1 MALFPLWGAF
11 FGFSARFSGCFLAR
25 GRGVAWAT
33 FLGRVL
39 GGTMARGGA
48 SGPFSGRFFPFFW
61 SRKRAPAPW
70 ATFLAR
76 EKWVFGPRVQGGLGA
91 GRGYSHAQYVPGGL
105 PNFFLPRS
113 LLFFACPRS
122 ARSCSLHTTLLHTR
136 STLACGSLIRAR
148 SLACG
153 SLASKPTK
161 QRISLS
167 GSHQK
172 HAQPLTTPRLL
183 PKSSAMQSHGDICSI
198 RIPAKQRRGPSAA
211 TPSQPVPTFHLRLH
225 TVSQTT
231 NVTSQLLSS
240 VDSGILEA
248 FSHYP
253 TRGSLSA

>member
-1 MALFPLWGAF
+1 MHSTCLAGCQIFFPL
-11 FGFSARFSGCFLAR
+11 ARFYFL
-25 GRGVAWAT
+25 
-33 FLGRVL
+33 
-39 GGTMARGGA
+39 
-48 SGPFSGRFFPFFW
+48 
-61 SRKRAPAPW
+61 PAH
-70 ATFLAR
+70 ALLALALCT
-76 EKWVFGPRVQGGLGA
+76 PH
-91 GRGYSHAQYVPGGL
+91 YYTHAQ
-105 PNFFLPRS
+105 RS
-113 LLFFACPRS
+113 PAARLFA
-122 ARSCSLHTTLLHTR
+122 
-136 STLACGSLIRAR
+136 RAR
-148 SLACG
+148 SPAAR
-153 SLASKPTK
+153 SLYKPTK

-211 TPSQPVPTFHLRLH
+211 TPSQPVPTFHQ
-225 TVSQTT
+225 TMSVSQTT